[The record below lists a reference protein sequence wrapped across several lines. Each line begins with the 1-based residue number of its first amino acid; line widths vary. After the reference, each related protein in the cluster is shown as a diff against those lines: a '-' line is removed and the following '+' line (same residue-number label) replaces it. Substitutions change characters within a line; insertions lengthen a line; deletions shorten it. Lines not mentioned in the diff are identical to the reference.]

1 MGRSTLRI
9 AAVADI
15 HCSEENRGFLR
26 ELFARAAEKA
36 DVLLL
41 CGDLTHTGTVAQA
54 RILAEE
60 LGAASR
66 IPVMGVMGNHDFE
79 AGAESEV
86 QGILSR
92 AGLAL
97 LDGDVR
103 EIKGVGFV
111 GLKGFAG
118 GFGKYQLEAWGEKTI
133 KDFVQEAVDEALK
146 LESALARLE
155 NPTRVV
161 FMHYSPVASTIE
173 GEPREIFPF
182 MGSSRLEQP
191 IDWFGAAAVFHG
203 HAHGGTAEGATARNT
218 PVYNVSL
225 HVLQKAFPGRPPFRV
240 LEIGL

>member
-1 MGRSTLRI
+1 MASTLRI

-15 HCSEENRGFLR
+15 HCGHENRDFVKS
-26 ELFARAAEKA
+26 LFSRAAKEA

-41 CGDLTHTGTVAQA
+41 CGDLTHRGTVEEAH
-54 RILAEE
+54 ILAEQ
-60 LGAASR
+60 LSALAN
-66 IPVMGVMGNHDFE
+66 IPVMAVLGNHDFE
-79 AGAESEV
+79 NGAEKQVESS
-86 QGILSR
+86 LLN
-92 AGLAL
+92 AGVAV

-103 EIKGVGFV
+103 EVRGVGFV

-118 GFGKYQLEAWGEKTI
+118 GFGRFQLEAWGESTI

-155 NPTRVV
+155 NEKRVV
-161 FMHYSPVASTIE
+161 FMHYSPVACTIE

-203 HAHGGTAEGATARNT
+203 HAHGGTAEGTTAHDI

-225 HVLQKAFPGRPPFRV
+225 HVLQKAFPDRPPFRII
-240 LEIGL
+240 EMP